1 MTPLSA
7 TAEQPEAPLF
17 SDGMGERVVAVDAA
31 TGDLLQ
37 ILRVRPKLLSVPSFE
52 FALRERAARLA
63 NFRHAYYARVRR
75 IDRHPTGLAIV
86 SDHVEGIRLS
96 EMLRVAHARGLQLD
110 LNAALCLLRQLVPSI
125 ALLHENARDVAHGI
139 LAPERL
145 IVTPRAR
152 LIVVEHV
159 LGSAVEQLQF
169 NRERLWHELRVAVP
183 MSAGIAR
190 FDHRADVTA
199 MGLIALALVL
209 GRPVSDQEYPH
220 RAGQLLGEARARTA
234 GMEDQL
240 LPEALHSWI
249 ARALQLDPRQGFANA
264 TEAQSALE
272 EALSD
277 DSGFVAAPVALETFL
292 SRYIAVMLDPLGP
305 GAPKPVEAA
314 ISAPIPSA
322 APRRPDPPPAPA
334 PNVIR
339 EFLDSSAPTAPKPR
353 IDVPVVSAPRVSV
366 EPPVVSAPRV
376 SVEPP
381 APSVSN
387 MSAEARFDELEDIKP
402 SFAAM
407 SPVIAPPPASAPAQS
422 VINPPRAVDPIPP
435 PAAFDAPFPPK
446 PAIDPTFASALKSS
460 FEPPAASAG
469 KMNVEPTLTVDEIAN
484 SVKAR
489 VDEAVANTAKPAFE
503 VPAPSVAKV
512 RVEGPAPSVAK
523 ATVEPA
529 APPRAK
535 EEPKDLTELLRDFDL
550 PPLPGSETKHEAFE
564 PAFEAPAP
572 KRFTGWRRMAVAG
585 LAILALAEGGVIAT
599 RAFRKPAG
607 PTMGSLSVQ
616 TNPPGVAVFVD
627 GVAHGNTPARISLSA
642 GSHIVELR
650 GRGVPRVMP
659 VTVAAGS
666 EASQYLELPET
677 PSAGSLL
684 VQSDPAGARVT
695 VDGVDHGVAPV
706 SVADL
711 APGDH
716 EVVLQAEG
724 GPAVKQRV
732 VIQAGVTSSVLAPV
746 STATPGPVSGWISV
760 KAPVSIEIREGGRL
774 IGTTDSDKIML
785 AVGRHDVELVND
797 TLGYR
802 VTRTIQVPP
811 GKVASI
817 TVEFPQGVMNVN
829 ASPWAE
835 VYVDGK
841 KVGDTPIGNLP
852 ISIGPH
858 EVVFRHP
865 QFGEKRQAVSVTL
878 KAPVRL
884 SVDMKQQ

>member
-1 MTPLSA
+1 MTPLNA

-17 SDGMGERVVAVDAA
+17 SDGVGARVVAVDAS

-96 EMLRVAHARGLQLD
+96 DMLRVAHARSLPLD

-139 LAPERL
+139 IAPDRL

-169 NRERLWHELRVAVP
+169 TRERLWHELRVAVP
-183 MSAGIAR
+183 ASAGVAR

-199 MGLIALALVL
+199 IGLVALSLVL
-209 GRPVSDQEYPH
+209 GRPVGEDEYPH
-220 RAGQLLGEARARTA
+220 RAGQLLNEARARTA
-234 GMEDQL
+234 GLSDQP
-240 LPEALHSWI
+240 LPEALRLWI
-249 ARALQLDPRQGFANA
+249 AHALHLDPRQGFANA
-264 TEAQSALE
+264 SDAQTALE

-292 SRYIAVMLDPLGP
+292 SRYIAVMLDPSP
-305 GAPKPVEAA
+305 ARPIEPPTARSFVETVAPT
-314 ISAPIPSA
+314 
-322 APRRPDPPPAPA
+322 
-334 PNVIR
+334 PNIIR
-339 EFLDSSAPTAPKPR
+339 EFLDAPAGAPKTTAGIPVAPPR
-353 IDVPVVSAPRVSV
+353 AAAPVTPAVSAPVART
-366 EPPVVSAPRV
+366 EPPIAAKRV
-376 SVEPP
+376 DDVK
-381 APSVSN
+381 A
-387 MSAEARFDELEDIKP
+387 

-407 SPVIAPPPASAPAQS
+407 SPVMPAPAAAQPPVS
-422 VINPPRAVDPIPP
+422 VVNPPRAAVAP
-435 PAAFDAPFPPK
+435 PAPVASAPKASEEVKASFAAPSPVMPIAASTSAPVVSVVNPPRPVAEPFTSATFDAAAP
-446 PAIDPTFASALKSS
+446 SA
-460 FEPPAASAG
+460 
-469 KMNVEPTLTVDEIAN
+469 
-484 SVKAR
+484 
-489 VDEAVANTAKPAFE
+489 AKPPVDA
-503 VPAPSVAKV
+503 
-512 RVEGPAPSVAK
+512 R
-523 ATVEPA
+523 
-529 APPRAK
+529 
-535 EEPKDLTELLRDFDL
+535 DITELLRDFDL
-550 PPLPGSETKHEAFE
+550 PPLPGTPAKHEMFVDEE
-564 PAFEAPAP
+564 PVAAPARR
-572 KRFTGWRRMAVAG
+572 RFAGWRRYAVAA
-585 LAILALAEGGVIAT
+585 LAIVALAEGGVIAA
-599 RAFRKPAG
+599 RGLRKPAA

-627 GVAHGNTPARISLSA
+627 GVAHGNTPARISLNA

-650 GRGVPRVMP
+650 GRGVPRVIP
-659 VTVAAGS
+659 VTVTAGS

-724 GPAVKQRV
+724 GPAVTQRV
-732 VIQAGVTSSVLAPV
+732 VIQAGVASSVLAPV

-760 KAPVSIEIREGGRL
+760 KAPVAIEIREGGRL
-774 IGTTDSDKIML
+774 IGTNDSDKIMM

-811 GKVASI
+811 GKVAPI
-817 TVEFPQGVMNVN
+817 AVEFPQGVINVN
-829 ASPWAE
+829 AAPWAE

-841 KVGDTPIGNLP
+841 RVGETPIGNLP
-852 ISIGPH
+852 IAIGPH
-858 EVVFRHP
+858 EVLFRHP
-865 QFGEKRQAVSVTL
+865 QLGEKRQAVSVTL

>member
-1 MTPLSA
+1 MDPVLA
-7 TAEQPEAPLF
+7 
-17 SDGMGERVVAVDAA
+17 R
-31 TGDLLQ
+31 
-37 ILRVRPKLLSVPSFE
+37 VPSPGPALFE
-52 FALRERAARLA
+52 DGFGPRRLVLGTSGEQFEALTLRDQLTATPVVEAALRERVERLA
-63 NFRHAYYARVRR
+63 EFQSEHFARVRSIER
-75 IDRHPTGLAIV
+75 AGKSMPRLILV
-86 SDHVEGIRLS
+86 SDHMPGARLS
-96 EMLRVAHARGLQLD
+96 KILATAEAHLLPVEM
-110 LNAALCLLRQLVPSI
+110 NAALCLLRQLVPSI

-339 EFLDSSAPTAPKPR
+339 EFLDSSTPTAPKPR
-353 IDVPVVSAPRVSV
+353 LDVPVVSAPRVSV

-376 SVEPP
+376 SVEPV
-381 APSVSN
+381 APSVS
-387 MSAEARFDELEDIKP
+387 SAEGRFDQLEDIKP

-407 SPVIAPPPASAPAQS
+407 SPVIPPPPASAPAQS
-422 VINPPRAVDPIPP
+422 VINPPHAAEPIPA

-446 PAIDPTFASALKSS
+446 PAIDPTFATALKST
-460 FEPPAASAG
+460 FEPPAASAA
-469 KMNVEPTLTVDEIAN
+469 KVHVEPKMTVDEIAS

-489 VDEAVANTAKPAFE
+489 VGEAVANTAKPAFE
-503 VPAPSVAKV
+503 VPAPSVARV
-512 RVEGPAPSVAK
+512 SVEGTAFSAPK

-529 APPRAK
+529 APARAK

-550 PPLPGSETKHEAFE
+550 PPLPGSETKHDAFE

-585 LAILALAEGGVIAT
+585 LAILALAEGGVIAM
-599 RAFRKPAG
+599 RALRKPAA

-811 GKVASI
+811 GKVAPI

>member
-96 EMLRVAHARGLQLD
+96 EMLRVAHGRGLQLD

-314 ISAPIPSA
+314 MSAPTANA

-503 VPAPSVAKV
+503 VPPVSAP
-512 RVEGPAPSVAK
+512 K

-529 APPRAK
+529 TPARAK

-550 PPLPGSETKHEAFE
+550 PPLPGSETKHDAFE